1 MQNKFNIK
9 FLIKYLGGL
18 LFIIASFSASCQSTD
33 RSDVNALQTGS
44 VEEGLS
50 RKEQVVIQQN
60 SLNQPLD
67 LLDDCDKRFPF
78 PVTAEKSDPYSDK
91 GADICKKL
99 KVRGQRMQC
108 EVDSLLEERPTS
120 NTTGAKIELAAWARC
135 NSKVANLLIEGYYLP
150 ASEIER
156 RLQICSSNYYAD
168 PGSPPKFS
176 LYQKII
182 NKWYPGN
189 DLAPVPSD
197 EQLELAIK
205 KSTPLDS
212 NQYQAGLM
220 KCEWMVAR
228 GKAPYI
234 DPLPGG
240 SAIDD
245 SNKPSPNGVQEPN
258 AKKILKKKIPKK
270 NPS

>member
-78 PVTAEKSDPYSDK
+78 PVTAEKSDPYSDR

-99 KVRGQRMQC
+99 KIRGQRMQC
-108 EVDSLLEERPTS
+108 EVDALLEEKPAS
-120 NTTGAKIELAAWARC
+120 NTTGAKIELAAWSRC

-156 RLQICSSNYYAD
+156 RFQICSSNYYAD
-168 PGSPPKFS
+168 PGKSPK
-176 LYQKII
+176 LGWYQRFL
-182 NKWYPGN
+182 KWYTSN
-189 DLAPVPSD
+189 DLTPPPTDAA
-197 EQLELAIK
+197 LEVALK
-205 KSTPLDS
+205 QSTPLDS
-212 NQYQAGLM
+212 RQDSAGLM
-220 KCEWMVAR
+220 KCEWMFNISRTPQVDLLPSSSN
-228 GKAPYI
+228 GNIETKPTPKAP
-234 DPLPGG
+234 
-240 SAIDD
+240 
-245 SNKPSPNGVQEPN
+245 
-258 AKKILKKKIPKK
+258 AKKPAKK
-270 NPS
+270 